1 MYRISTATL
10 VFGAVL
16 ISSSLWASP
25 TFAIDF
31 NPLSYIKGAVEAAVE
46 DRSSGDIAKDLE
58 IKAKI
63 TAEVIDK
70 MGTDVISITADV
82 YEQDVM
88 LTGTVE
94 TPQQRLQA
102 SSVTRGIKDVK
113 KVFNEVKVVKK
124 IDEKK
129 GVVENFVDDAVIES
143 KINALLLDASGVNVT
158 NFRWRS
164 VGGDVFL
171 FGRALEADELRKA
184 LKVIKEIKNVA
195 SLTSRVKIRPKK

>member
-1 MYRISTATL
+1 MYRISTATQI
-10 VFGAVL
+10 FGAVL
-16 ISSSLWASP
+16 VSSSLWANP

-46 DRSSGDIAKDLE
+46 DRSSSDIAKDLE

-70 MGTDVISITADV
+70 MGTDVISINADV

-102 SSVTRGIKDVK
+102 SSVTRGIQDVK

-143 KINALLLDASGVNVT
+143 KINALLIDASGVNVT

-164 VGGDVFL
+164 IGGDVFV

-184 LKVIKEIKNVA
+184 LKVIKEIKNV
-195 SLTSRVKIRPKK
+195 SSVTSRVKIRSKK